1 MTILYVYL
9 KGYNT
14 VNIDK
19 QLGAARH
26 SESCVLSGC
35 WSLVAGSSSQA
46 KRAEF
51 PRYGRR
57 APRYDLPA
65 TSNQQPAT

>member
-26 SESCVLSGC
+26 SESCRAEWLLV
-35 WSLVAGSSSQA
+35 VAGSSSQA

-57 APRYDLPA
+57 APRYGLPA
-65 TSNQQPAT
+65 TSN